1 MEDNKDKRV
10 ITLPR
15 SESGE
20 SPQPDAAVPSRRK
33 QRKDHNQGNV
43 ATTNRKDSRPKTYRK
58 SLEKLGVGK
67 TIKAMS
73 LITQGKSDSEV
84 IAELKIDNRAIEY
97 IRDQFRHIQKEI
109 DNVVEYRRTR
119 ANILDALHQK
129 ILEKMSDPDRLDAA
143 SAKDL
148 GWVAESIHK
157 QSRLER
163 GESTENKAISFRDV
177 TSTELK

>member
-1 MEDNKDKRV
+1 MEDNNDKRD
-10 ITLPR
+10 ITVLQREPR
-15 SESGE
+15 EHQEPNES
-20 SPQPDAAVPSRRK
+20 VPSRRK
-33 QRKDHNQGNV
+33 QQPNKETPRLASTPRKTGKN
-43 ATTNRKDSRPKTYRK
+43 YRK

-73 LITQGKSDSEV
+73 LITQGKSDQEV
-84 IAELKIDNRAIEY
+84 INELNIDNRAIEY
-97 IRDQFRHIQKEI
+97 IRDQFRFIQKEI
-109 DNVVEYRRTR
+109 SNVAEYRKTR

-129 ILEKMSDPDRLDAA
+129 ILEKMSEPERLDAA
-143 SAKDL
+143 SVKDL

-177 TSTELK
+177 TLRELK